1 MIDFTLPDK
10 LKMQLQMAQY
20 VAKDVM
26 RPQARYL
33 DEHEHERPV
42 DYVKFMWPVMADI
55 QKSSLERERRKA
67 EAAAVGEAAQS
78 AAPGE
83 KKRASTYFIGM
94 MHLAETLAWGDVA
107 QYLCTPSGMLG
118 GTAIEAVGTLE
129 QKERFLSRFADSK
142 EPPAWGAMAMTEPG
156 AGSDTSAISTTATL
170 DEETNEWI
178 LNGEKIFC
186 TNGKLALEESN
197 GLVVV
202 WATVD
207 KKAGRAGIKS
217 FVVEA
222 GTPGVKVT
230 KQEKKHGIRASDT
243 VSIVFDNARIPYDNI
258 LGSPEVRMRDP
269 ESTKGFKGAMK
280 TFDASRPIVAATA
293 VGVARA
299 ALELTK
305 EKLKEVGITV
315 RYDAPP
321 HEVTA
326 IEEAVIG
333 MEAELKAAWLL
344 TLRAGSMMDHG
355 EPNALESSMCKA
367 KAGEAG
373 TRIAQKC
380 VEILGPLGYSREWLV
395 EKLMRDAKIADLYE
409 GTHDINLLIVA
420 RQILNY
426 SSSELPA

>member
-1 MIDFTLPDK
+1 MIDFSLPDK
-10 LKMQLQMAQY
+10 IKVQLQMTEY
-20 VAKDVM
+20 VAREVM
-26 RPQARYL
+26 RPKARYL

-42 DYVKFMWPVMADI
+42 DFVKMMWPVMADM
-55 QKSSLERERRKA
+55 QKASLERERRKA
-67 EAAAVGEAAQS
+67 EAKAAGEAPE
-78 AAPGE
+78 PGKE
-83 KKRASTYFIGM
+83 KRASTYYIGL
-94 MHLAETLAWGDVA
+94 MHLAEMLAWGDVG

-142 EPPAWGAMAMTEPG
+142 GQPCWGAMAMTEPG
-156 AGSDTSAISTTATL
+156 AGSDTSAIQTTAVL
-170 DEETNEWI
+170 DEATNEWV

-186 TNGKLALEESN
+186 TSGGLALNESN

-207 KKAGRAGIKS
+207 RSAGRAGMKS

-222 GTPGVKVT
+222 GTPGVKVV
-230 KQEKKHGIRASDT
+230 KAEKKHGIRASDT
-243 VSIVFDNARIPYDNI
+243 VSIVFEDARIPYDNI
-258 LGSPEVRMRDP
+258 LGSPEVRKRDP
-269 ESTKGFKGAMK
+269 ESSKGFKGAMK

-299 ALELTK
+299 ALEMTK
-305 EKLKEVGITV
+305 EKLQEAGIVV

-321 HEVTA
+321 HEMTA
-326 IEEAVIG
+326 LERDVIE
-333 MEAELKAAWLL
+333 MEAELRATWLL

-367 KAGEAG
+367 KAGETS
-373 TRIAQKC
+373 TRIAQRC
-380 VEILGPLGYSREWLV
+380 VEILGPMGYSREWLI

-409 GTHDINLLIVA
+409 GTHEINLLIVA

-426 SSSELPA
+426 SSGELPA

>member
-1 MIDFTLPDK
+1 MIDFSLPDK
-10 LKMQLQMAQY
+10 IKMQLQMAEY
-20 VAKDVM
+20 VAKNVM

-42 DYVKFMWPVMADI
+42 DYIKTMWPVMADM
-55 QKSSLERERRKA
+55 QRASLERERRKA
-67 EAAAVGEAAQS
+67 EAREKGEQPEEA
-78 AAPGE
+78 
-83 KKRASTYFIGM
+83 KKKGPSTYFVGL
-94 MHLAETLAWGDVA
+94 MHLVEMLSWGDVG
-107 QYLCTPSGMLG
+107 QYLCTPAAMLG

-129 QKERFLSRFADSK
+129 QKERFLSRFADPK
-142 EPPAWGAMAMTEPG
+142 LPPAWGAMAMTEPG

-170 DEETNEWI
+170 DESTNEWV

-186 TNGKLALEESN
+186 TNGGLALNESN

-207 KKAGRAGIKS
+207 KSAGRAGIKP

-222 GTPGVKVT
+222 GTPGVKVV
-230 KQEKKHGIRASDT
+230 KAEIKHGIRASDT
-243 VSIVFDNARIPYDNI
+243 VAIVFDNARIPYDNI
-258 LGSPEVRMRDP
+258 LGSAEVRQRDR

-305 EKLKEVGITV
+305 EKLQEAGITI

-321 HEVTA
+321 HEMTA
-326 IEEAVIG
+326 IERDVIE
-333 MEAELKAAWLL
+333 MEAELRAAWLL

-367 KAGEAG
+367 KAGESS

-409 GTHDINLLIVA
+409 GTHEINLLIVA